1 MSSLDSTSVPA
12 SWRVLLR
19 AYGRELRGW
28 VGNIGLR
35 YGTAAFLLI
44 SGGISLLAAIG
55 VGIAALF
62 HWLEANY
69 GSNHAYAIVI
79 GLLVFLGLASALA
92 SVVLLKRELP
102 PIPRPGHQ
110 TRALGR
116 RVAADAIITASSS
129 RKGPMKMDAATA
141 MLAGLAAAC
150 LVGWLVSSR
159 MGASRTRAR
168 AK

>member
-28 VGNIGLR
+28 VGNIG
-35 YGTAAFLLI
+35 
-44 SGGISLLAAIG
+44 LLAAIG

-92 SVVLLKRELP
+92 SVVLLKRQLP

-110 TRALGR
+110 TRAPGR

-159 MGASRTRAR
+159 MGAPRTRAR